1 VTTVSFRAAA
11 AVASVAGA
19 AGWLGIGHVTHR
31 QEAWD
36 SDLYFTWFLPSLAA
50 LLVGLGFFAPDKSA
64 RLGFFPFAGQ
74 AVVMFARNPSANLLP
89 LGLIL
94 LAVYGAVFMVP
105 ASLGGRLRRWLDSRS
120 ARP

>member
-19 AGWLGIGHVTHR
+19 AGWLGIGQIAHR

-36 SDLYFTWFLPSLAA
+36 SDLYVSWFLPSLAV
-50 LLVGLGFFAPDKSA
+50 LLAGLGFFAPDKSA

-74 AVVMFARNPSANLLP
+74 ALVMFVRNPAANLLP